1 VYQNIEVI
9 NNFLSQEHDQL
20 LLISKVNDEIS
31 MFYINVI
38 NHFAEKNNIKLNF
51 VNDLKEMTNSNDLFG
66 LKRLHVLN
74 TSNKKNIERIIAS
87 DDKVIT
93 FTDYKVLREYRSEI
107 KNINGYDYIK
117 DIKYFLKEILKLNNK
132 TLIENIIRNPELS
145 YSEISKY
152 LLNDAGYIKNITLHD
167 DTNFILEIRKDIYKL
182 KKTNNVKNIYF
193 KIKNEVIYKKFSFL
207 AY

>member
-1 VYQNIEVI
+1 MYQNIEVN

-74 TSNKKNIERIIAS
+74 TSNKKNI
-87 DDKVIT
+87 
-93 FTDYKVLREYRSEI
+93 
-107 KNINGYDYIK
+107 
-117 DIKYFLKEILKLNNK
+117 
-132 TLIENIIRNPELS
+132 
-145 YSEISKY
+145 
-152 LLNDAGYIKNITLHD
+152 
-167 DTNFILEIRKDIYKL
+167 
-182 KKTNNVKNIYF
+182 
-193 KIKNEVIYKKFSFL
+193 
-207 AY
+207 